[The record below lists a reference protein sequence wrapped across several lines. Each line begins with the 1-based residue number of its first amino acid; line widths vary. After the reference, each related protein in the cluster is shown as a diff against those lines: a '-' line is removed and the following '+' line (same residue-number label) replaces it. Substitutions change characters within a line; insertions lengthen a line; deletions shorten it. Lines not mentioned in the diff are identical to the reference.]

1 MTIILLCSL
10 SSIYN
15 ASNIVIKNVSE
26 RITHSYEEYSYPH
39 SPQGHYHRGTMLVP
53 GVSGGSM
60 AMILGI
66 YDRLITSVSSFTRRK
81 KENLAF
87 LIIFSLSGILG
98 ILLFASPL
106 LRLIERYPM
115 PMLYFFLGAVAG
127 GIPLIIKQSGVQKV
141 SWRSALYLI
150 LGLMTVSLFALIPS
164 SGSQSEMTAGPA
176 GFFLLMAAG
185 FIAAAALVLPGI
197 SVSYLLLLMGIY
209 DEMMRAVSEFYLPF
223 LLPLGAGL
231 ILGIVLITK
240 ALEYALTRRPHPTYF
255 IILGFIIGSMAEIF
269 PGIPSG
275 SELLLCALTLTA
287 GFLAIWSL
295 SRIEMKKSAA

>member
-1 MTIILLCSL
+1 
-10 SSIYN
+10 
-15 ASNIVIKNVSE
+15 
-26 RITHSYEEYSYPH
+26 
-39 SPQGHYHRGTMLVP
+39 
-53 GVSGGSM
+53 
-60 AMILGI
+60 
-66 YDRLITSVSSFTRRK
+66 
-81 KENLAF
+81 
-87 LIIFSLSGILG
+87 
-98 ILLFASPL
+98 
-106 LRLIERYPM
+106 
-115 PMLYFFLGAVAG
+115 
-127 GIPLIIKQSGVQKV
+127 
-141 SWRSALYLI
+141 
-150 LGLMTVSLFALIPS
+150 
-164 SGSQSEMTAGPA
+164 
-176 GFFLLMAAG
+176 MAAG

-240 ALEYALTRRPHPTYF
+240 ALEYALTRCPHPTYF

-269 PGIPSG
+269 PGIPSA

>member
-1 MTIILLCSL
+1 MKNTPILTALKGII
-10 SSIYN
+10 I
-15 ASNIVIKNVSE
+15 
-26 RITHSYEEYSYPH
+26 
-39 SPQGHYHRGTMLVP
+39 GGTMLVP

-164 SGSQSEMTAGPA
+164 
-176 GFFLLMAAG
+176 
-185 FIAAAALVLPGI
+185 
-197 SVSYLLLLMGIY
+197 
-209 DEMMRAVSEFYLPF
+209 
-223 LLPLGAGL
+223 
-231 ILGIVLITK
+231 
-240 ALEYALTRRPHPTYF
+240 
-255 IILGFIIGSMAEIF
+255 
-269 PGIPSG
+269 
-275 SELLLCALTLTA
+275 
-287 GFLAIWSL
+287 
-295 SRIEMKKSAA
+295 

>member
-39 SPQGHYHRGTMLVP
+39 SPQGHYHRRHHAGARRQRRIHGDV
-53 GVSGGSM
+53 
-60 AMILGI
+60 LGI

-115 PMLYFFLGAVAG
+115 PMLYFFLGC
-127 GIPLIIKQSGVQKV
+127 SG
-141 SWRSALYLI
+141 RR
-150 LGLMTVSLFALIPS
+150 
-164 SGSQSEMTAGPA
+164 GS
-176 GFFLLMAAG
+176 
-185 FIAAAALVLPGI
+185 
-197 SVSYLLLLMGIY
+197 
-209 DEMMRAVSEFYLPF
+209 R
-223 LLPLGAGL
+223 
-231 ILGIVLITK
+231 
-240 ALEYALTRRPHPTYF
+240 
-255 IILGFIIGSMAEIF
+255 
-269 PGIPSG
+269 
-275 SELLLCALTLTA
+275 
-287 GFLAIWSL
+287 
-295 SRIEMKKSAA
+295 